1 MKNFDPQRYKV
12 AAKRKGLDEW
22 VSGFLLVNDAGAFIL
37 DDIAYTIDPE
47 TISRTVGIND
57 PGGAIIHE
65 NDIVVWRDEYDGE
78 ILETSVIIWDEEM
91 ASFLM
96 LNQDGLKV
104 DVEDSYFYYGNRF
117 DNENLLSDK
126 QREYFAK

>member
-12 AAKRKGLDEW
+12 SAKRKNLNEW
-22 VSGFLLVNDAGAFIL
+22 VSGFLLVNNAGAFIL
-37 DDIAYTIDPE
+37 DDIAYVIDPK
-47 TISRTVGIND
+47 TISRTVGLND

-65 NDIVVWRDEYDGE
+65 NDIVVWRDEYDGC
-78 ILETSVIIWDEEM
+78 ILETCVIIWDEEM

-96 LNQDGLKV
+96 LSQDGLKIDV
-104 DVEDSYFYYGNRF
+104 DDSYSYCGNRF
-117 DNENLLSDK
+117 DNEELLSEK